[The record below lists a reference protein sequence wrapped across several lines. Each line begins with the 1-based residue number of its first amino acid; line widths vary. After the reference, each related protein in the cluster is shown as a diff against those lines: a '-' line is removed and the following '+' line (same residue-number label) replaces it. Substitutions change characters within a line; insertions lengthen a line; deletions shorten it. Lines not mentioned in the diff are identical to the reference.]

1 MVLNGLQRPG
11 KTERVKGEGEN
22 RKENV
27 CDALETKIVNLKRL
41 SFEYLR
47 ERSPG
52 HSIWLGE
59 ILWRES
65 IWLSIGD
72 CQWLRTAKENNEC

>member
-1 MVLNGLQRPG
+1 MASSVQE
-11 KTERVKGEGEN
+11 KQIKGEGEN

-27 CDALETKIVNLKRL
+27 YDALETKIVNLKRL

-52 HSIWLGE
+52 QSICLGE
-59 ILWRES
+59 IL
-65 IWLSIGD
+65 
-72 CQWLRTAKENNEC
+72 QH